1 MRHCA
6 TSLPATPLAAG
17 LISGCGGSNDN
28 GTTTTAALTKAQ
40 LVQRANAIC
49 KQVIQK
55 DHRAQESLGQS
66 PTVAQV
72 RAAARGVRSLRKEG
86 HWL

>member
-17 LISGCGGSNDN
+17 LISGCGGSND
-28 GTTTTAALTKAQ
+28 TTTTAALTKAQ
-40 LVQRANAIC
+40 LVQRVNAIC